1 MRRDILR
8 LALMIAT
15 LQSAAVVAGN
25 LATGGAVEREH
36 GVRVPAIVAAT
47 YLAAV
52 YVAYLLSKW
61 GHLATT
67 RWRSVALGI
76 AIAIPAFTAF
86 FAAVKPEYG
95 WRVVLLSG
103 VISGVVFGGI
113 VSYIAWIEDA

>member
-8 LALMIAT
+8 FALMIAT
-15 LQSAAVVAGN
+15 LQAVAVVGGD

-36 GVRVPAIVAAT
+36 GVGIPAIVAAT
-47 YLAAV
+47 YLEAV
-52 YVAYLLSKW
+52 YAAYCLSRW

-67 RWRSVALGI
+67 RWKSVALGI

-86 FAAVKPEYG
+86 FAAVKPGYG

-103 VISGVVFGGI
+103 VIAGVVVGGI
-113 VSYIAWIEDA
+113 VSYVAWIEDA